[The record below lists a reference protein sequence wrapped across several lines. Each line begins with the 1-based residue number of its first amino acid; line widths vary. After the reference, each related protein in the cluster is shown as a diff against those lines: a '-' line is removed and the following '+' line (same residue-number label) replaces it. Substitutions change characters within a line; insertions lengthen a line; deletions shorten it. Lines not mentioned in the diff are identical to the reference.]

1 MSFSK
6 FCWYSFLIIKSNR
19 LCKRVSLQE
28 FSFTALQWPIDLTV
42 LFITD
47 EIFWRDTFSAHT
59 KWDGPCHAKT
69 CFRAYADSEGPDQSA
84 HPRRLIRTFTAR
96 LWRHWVLKNITKY
109 SEIDQTIYPR
119 WLIVI
124 CTVCIYREDTF
135 PHVAPQMILSPVKL
149 FWNIIFLNYFS
160 ASTYINEK
168 SVTECQFLQWSNRE
182 IIKFHENCFRYKT
195 FPLTT
200 IYFIYKILHSTVKV
214 VPLSMPLI

>member
-1 MSFSK
+1 MTYWSDCTIYHRRDILTRYF
-6 FCWYSFLIIKSNR
+6 FRTHEMRWAVPCEN
-19 LCKRVSLQE
+19 VSSGICGQRRPR
-28 FSFTALQWPIDLTV
+28 SVCASAQADQDLHCP
-42 LFITD
+42 LM
-47 EIFWRDTFSAHT
+47 E
-59 KWDGPCHAKT
+59 
-69 CFRAYADSEGPDQSA
+69 
-84 HPRRLIRTFTAR
+84 
-96 LWRHWVLKNITKY
+96 HWVLKNITKY
-109 SEIDQTIYPR
+109 SEIPNQTIYPR

-149 FWNIIFLNYFS
+149 FWNVIFLNYFS